1 MRKLIKATGLTAITG
16 LAAFAILTVPY
27 QSAYAWTDNVVV
39 SAEIESAISIG
50 GGGTQVDDVELNGTP
65 DNSGEGTDTGSNT
78 IVVDTNDENGYTL
91 RLSMAG
97 TDRNLNLG
105 GSPNPDHI
113 TGAVAGSFAALAD
126 DTWGYN
132 TNAGATFAG
141 VPALASPVVLKTS
154 TGPIQGDS
162 TTVTYGIKT
171 TTALPAGTY
180 SNTVQYTAV
189 ANP

>member
-27 QSAYAWTDNVVV
+27 NTAYAWSEEVEINV
-39 SAEIESAISIG
+39 EIESAISIG
-50 GGGTQVDDVELNGTP
+50 GGTETDDVELDGTP
-65 DNSGEGTDTGSNT
+65 NSSGEGEDTSSNT

-91 RLSMAG
+91 RLSMVGA
-97 TDRNLNLG
+97 DRNLNLG
-105 GSPNPDHI
+105 GSPSVDNI
-113 TGAVAGSFAALAD
+113 TGTATGTFAALAD
-126 DTWGYN
+126 NTWGYN
-132 TNAGATFAG
+132 TNASANFAG
-141 VPALASPVVLKTS
+141 VPALASPVALNSS
-154 TGPIQGDS
+154 TGPVQGHS